1 MKKKLAAML
10 TKMALRLN
18 PDAAVQAVVPVYEEY
33 EAKAIGVG
41 GEITKN
47 DIRKFKRETG
57 EKSTRKATKLLVDKT
72 RKSNLDSIFA
82 TASGIIEE
90 KIYKK
95 EDSIIVESRLNVYVK
110 KEDSAKE

>member
-41 GEITKN
+41 REITKN

-57 EKSTRKATKLLVDKT
+57 EKSTRKATTLQEP
-72 RKSNLDSIFA
+72 R
-82 TASGIIEE
+82 
-90 KIYKK
+90 
-95 EDSIIVESRLNVYVK
+95 
-110 KEDSAKE
+110 